1 MILFL
6 PIVNCILPI
15 DYFYGDMISKLS
27 WFYRLKKSLRT
38 GDPTNTDSFSHFL
51 FKNAGNKRY
60 LLIALAGI
68 LTQFV
73 VFKLCYPFADFF
85 NDSYTYINA
94 AAHHH
99 TMSFRPIGYSRFLE
113 GIHLLTTSDTALT
126 FIQYLLIQTGGL
138 MLFFSIRYFFP
149 LHKTI
154 SAVLFVILVF
164 NPVLLYISNLVS
176 SDALF
181 IGLSLLW
188 FTQLI
193 WIINRPRWIQL
204 LPLAGLLFLVFTLRY
219 AALYLPAVALLAL
232 LFSRRNWLFQLSG
245 IAVTVL
251 PIIFEVQ
258 RIKHITKKETG
269 TAVFSAFGSWMS
281 VNNALHMYPYIEVKD
296 ADLSSADLI
305 AFNRMVKQ
313 YFDTLPEQ
321 ARPYPLAKVDFLW
334 GDNTPLKTYMHAIQK
349 QKKIKGYFDGWHAV
363 APVFSQ
369 YSNRLVRQHPVAF
382 ARYFLWPNAKNYC
395 VPPHELLLYNEGNNT
410 VDSSAIK
417 WFRYKS
423 EQVTCINKAMTGF
436 ILQPVSYLFLL
447 INILFC
453 LLLAIVIAGAKYYSL
468 SPRLLRTLLLT
479 GGCWMVNFCFSV
491 YAAPMVIRFQYFPM
505 IVYSAFSLVLMNVIL
520 TRRYHNSSQ

>member
-1 MILFL
+1 LLITFT
-6 PIVNCILPI
+6 VN
-15 DYFYGDMISKLS
+15 
-27 WFYRLKKSLRT
+27 RHKKSILT
-38 GDPTNTDSFSHFL
+38 DQPTNTESFSHFL
-51 FKNAGNKRY
+51 FKNAGNKKY

-68 LTQFV
+68 VVQFV

-99 TMSFRPIGYSRFLE
+99 VISFRPIGYSRFLQ
-113 GIHLLTTSDTALT
+113 GLHLLTTSDTALT
-126 FIQYLLIQTGGL
+126 FIQYLVIQTGGL

-154 SAVLFVILVF
+154 SAVLFAILVF
-164 NPVLLYISNLVS
+164 NPVLLYVSNYVS

-188 FTQLI
+188 FTQLL

-219 AALYLPAVALLAL
+219 AALYLPAIALLAL
-232 LFSRRNWLFQLSG
+232 LFSRRNWLFQLAG

-251 PIIFEVQ
+251 PIVLEVQ

-269 TAVFSAFGSWMS
+269 TAVFSAFSGWMS

-296 ADLSSADLI
+296 ADFSSPDLI
-305 AFNRMVKQ
+305 AFNRIVKQ
-313 YFDTLPEQ
+313 YFDSLPEH
-321 ARPYPLAKVDFLW
+321 ARPYPFVKVEFLW
-334 GDNTPLKTYMHAIQK
+334 NDDSPLKTYMHAIQK
-349 QKKIKGYFDGWHAV
+349 QKKITGYFDGWHAV

-382 ARYFLWPNAKNYC
+382 AHYFLWPNAKNYC
-395 VPPHELLLYNEGNNT
+395 VPPNELLVYNGGNNT

-423 EQVTCINKAMTGF
+423 EQVTCMNKAMTGI
-436 ILQPVSYLFLL
+436 ILLPFSYLFLL
-447 INILFC
+447 INIIFC
-453 LLLAIVIAGAKYYSL
+453 VLLAIVIARAKYYSL
-468 SPRLLRTLLLT
+468 SPRLLRTLLLS
-479 GGCWMVNFCFSV
+479 GGFWIVNFCFSV
-491 YAAPMVIRFQYFPM
+491 YAAPMVIRFQYLPM
-505 IVYSAFSLVLMNVIL
+505 IIYSAFSLVLINVIL
-520 TRRYHNSSQ
+520 THRYHNSSQ